1 MYELP
6 TNNQKTSPKTLPKY
20 SIVLRVWNTPE
31 EIEVEDYVGS
41 VNKITRQGHIKF
53 IDSTGRLWTVPEG
66 DVILIKNFPDKEDI
80 EDFQRL
86 KREVAEMNKKLE
98 KKDRIEYNEV
108 G

>member
-1 MYELP
+1 MEEQEP
-6 TNNQKTSPKTLPKY
+6 VKELPKY
-20 SIVLRVWNTPE
+20 SIVLRIWNTPQ
-31 EIEVEDYVGS
+31 EIEVMDYVGS
-41 VNKITRQGHIKF
+41 ENKITYQKHIKF

-66 DVILIKNFPDKEDI
+66 DVILIRNFPDEKDI

-98 KKDRIEYNEV
+98 KQIKTEYNEV